1 MINQRKIPGKG
12 SKDLDSGSSVQ
23 VAKYW
28 TSLSK
33 PPPLWSSFDIEGM
46 RFTGSPRYA
55 ALSHSPWKR
64 SLTLSTT
71 LSPPLNVCLLLYFPL
86 RSNPPPHFRSIFI
99 SISFLLPPVFF
110 CPISRRLWEAEGS
123 GSGACFSIK
132 RLTPSKALSLLGP
145 IVFPICGIS
154 PFQLHSIEI
163 AETEP
168 EGLLKTKV
176 L

>member
-1 MINQRKIPGKG
+1 MG
-12 SKDLDSGSSVQ
+12 SKDLDSGSSVH

-46 RFTGSPRYA
+46 RFTSSPRYA

-86 RSNPPPHFRSIFI
+86 RTLHLTSDLFSFP
-99 SISFLLPPVFF
+99 SFLLPPVFSVQPPEDF
-110 CPISRRLWEAEGS
+110 GRQRGQGLVPAFPSSVC
-123 GSGACFSIK
+123 
-132 RLTPSKALSLLGP
+132 LTPSKALSLLGP

-154 PFQLHSIEI
+154 PVQLHSIEI
-163 AETEP
+163 AETES